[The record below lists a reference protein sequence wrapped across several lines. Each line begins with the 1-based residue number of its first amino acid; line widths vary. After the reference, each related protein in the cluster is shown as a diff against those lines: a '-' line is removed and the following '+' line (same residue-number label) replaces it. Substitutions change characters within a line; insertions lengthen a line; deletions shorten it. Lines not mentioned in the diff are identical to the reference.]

1 MSIVQT
7 KNLFGKIFYIFFY
20 LIPDKVISF
29 ERAIVVMIGKV
40 ISPILANSKLSII
53 VYLIVGYIL
62 FISGFKQ
69 RLDLFLPLTF
79 LFKITFIFHFSHF
92 HIKALLINLGL
103 IGELVFSLNDIK

>member
-40 ISPILANSKLSII
+40 ISPILANS
-53 VYLIVGYIL
+53 
-62 FISGFKQ
+62 
-69 RLDLFLPLTF
+69 
-79 LFKITFIFHFSHF
+79 
-92 HIKALLINLGL
+92 
-103 IGELVFSLNDIK
+103 